1 MKTTTTLSVQEGD
14 PRPAIREAARLLRE
28 GGLVAFP
35 TETVYGLGVHLENQE
50 AVARLYEVKGRP
62 QEKELTLAVS
72 KHADLQTYG
81 VVLTPL
87 AERLAKRFWP
97 GPLTLILRNE
107 KGEKIGVRMPGH
119 SIAQHVIETSAVPI
133 GLPSANP
140 SGEAPPR
147 SAEEVLAYFQKGEI
161 DLILD
166 GGKTTFGVSSTV
178 VDCSET
184 GWTLLREGAIS
195 KKEIEEACRR

>member
-1 MKTTTTLSVQEGD
+1 MKTTTTLSVREGD
-14 PRPAIREAARLLRE
+14 PHTAIREAARLLRE

-35 TETVYGLGVHLENQE
+35 TETVYGLGVHLENQD
-50 AVARLYEVKGRP
+50 AVKRLYEVKGRP

-72 KHADLQTYG
+72 KHADLQIYG
-81 VVLTPL
+81 IVLTPL

-97 GPLTLILRNE
+97 GPLTLIVRNK
-107 KGEKIGVRMPGH
+107 KGETIGVRMPGH
-119 SIAQHVIETSAVPI
+119 SIAQHVIEASAVPI

-147 SAEEVLAYFQKGEI
+147 SAEEVWAYFQKGEI

-178 VDCSET
+178 IDCSKPE
-184 GWTLLREGAIS
+184 WILVREGAIPQE
-195 KKEIEEACRR
+195 EIEKVCQR